1 MKKSTLLL
9 LSIFAVKTLTACS
22 SAAGGPGPST
32 SPPPAFHFS
41 VTAPTTAVV
50 ATAFIFNVT
59 ALDASNDTDTS
70 FSGMVQFTSTDPH
83 AALPATSALIDGV
96 GNFSA
101 TFKTSGTQSITAID
115 SVTSSITATSKS
127 IVVSATAPLTITSGA
142 PPAGTVGTV
151 YDARQGA
158 SCKSGSPNCICIIIT
173 GIGQECFID
182 VRGFPLTAT
191 GGTPPYNW
199 TWTGAANSSLPLGL
213 EIGSMTNARGNPCGC
228 GIGIVG
234 APATEGLYNVIVTVT
249 DSAAPPN
256 QGSAN
261 YPIQINSATPSST
274 EAAST
279 AHSVPQ
285 HHYYKLVDLGSTL
298 GGPQSYFVPGSGDAF
313 PGSSVLNSGGKAAGF
328 ADTSAPDPFP
338 NVCFWED
345 CDVVHAFEAGS
356 GGHMTDLGALPGGG
370 SSVPMWISPNGLIAG
385 ISENG
390 ELDPLFPGLPQIR
403 AVLWQQGTIIDLG
416 TLPEGGY
423 QSEAN
428 AVNSSGQVVGAAL
441 NTVPDPNSMQQ
452 LPDSIG
458 PGAFWLWGGFLP
470 YLYQTR
476 AFIWDKH
483 RGMQD
488 LGTLGGTDAQAFL
501 INGAGQVVGYSY
513 TSSTEPGACFPVPTD
528 SFIWEKD
535 EGMRDLGSLGG
546 TCTLAAAMN
555 NRGQI
560 VGESFTAGDQAAPG
574 FLWEHGSIHELG
586 GSLGGDSSGAFAINE
601 EGVVVGFGNLSGNT
615 TFHAALWRNANS
627 ITDLGVIDGDP
638 CSYAAAINAAGQV
651 VGASSPVCDFGDSA
665 RAFLWQE
672 GSLFDLN
679 TLIPSGSALYLQLTN
694 AINDAGEIA
703 GTAVDA
709 NGNQH
714 AFLLI
719 PCDQNHPGVEG
730 CDYNLADAAALPEVR
745 PPQVVEARAAAVGAP
760 KPSSANPMAKFG
772 PVMARYGTRTR
783 RASEVSQ

>member
-1 MKKSTLLL
+1 MKISAL
-9 LSIFAVKTLTACS
+9 LSVVILSVCICNACGGG
-22 SAAGGPGPST
+22 AAGSTNPGGGGPPEAAT
-32 SPPPAFHFS
+32 HFS
-41 VTAPTTAVV
+41 VSTPSSANSGTPVNFT
-50 ATAFIFNVT
+50 VT
-59 ALDASNDTDTS
+59 ALDAANSVATTYS
-70 FSGMVQFTSTDPH
+70 GTVRFSSSDPQ
-83 AALPATSALIDGV
+83 ANLPANSALINGTGTFSV
-96 GNFSA
+96 TFITGGFQTISA
-101 TFKTSGTQSITAID
+101 TDTATPSITGISTSINVNETSG
-115 SVTSSITATSKS
+115 
-127 IVVSATAPLTITSGA
+127 LTITSGQ
-142 PPAGTVGTV
+142 PPTGTVGAPYGPV
-151 YDARQGA
+151 SGQIRCQGTRHCPVNFFQLTA
-158 SCKSGSPNCICIIIT
+158 SGGSGSYSWGEVPAAGSSLPPGLFCCSLAISLSFPGPIGTVFFGPAIYGQPTAAGSYTIT
-173 GIGQECFID
+173 LTVSDNANPQLQASQTYTIDIG
-182 VRGFPLTAT
+182 AT
-191 GGTPPYNW
+191 SDADAAANRGTPP
-199 TWTGAANSSLPLGL
+199 THET
-213 EIGSMTNARGNPCGC
+213 
-228 GIGIVG
+228 
-234 APATEGLYNVIVTVT
+234 
-249 DSAAPPN
+249 
-256 QGSAN
+256 
-261 YPIQINSATPSST
+261 
-274 EAAST
+274 
-279 AHSVPQ
+279 
-285 HHYYKLVDLGSTL
+285 HHYKLVDLGSTL
-298 GGPQSYFVPGSGDAF
+298 GGPQSYFVPGSGNAF

-328 ADTSAPDPFP
+328 ADTAAPDPFP
-338 NVCFWED
+338 NICFWD

-356 GGHMTDLGALPGGG
+356 GGHLTDLGALPGGG
-370 SSVPMWISPNGLIAG
+370 SSVPMWISSGGLVAG

-390 ELDPLFPGLPQIR
+390 QLDPLYAGLPQIR
-403 AVLWQQGTIIDLG
+403 AVLWQQGAIIDLG

-428 AVNSSGQVVGAAL
+428 AVNCSGQVVGAAL
-441 NTVPDPNSMQQ
+441 NTIPDPNSMQQ

-458 PGAFWLWGGFLP
+458 PGAFWLWGGFVP

-483 RGMQD
+483 EGMRD

-501 INGAGQVVGYSY
+501 INDAGQVVGYSY
-513 TSSTEPGACFPVPTD
+513 TSSTEPGVCFPVPTD

-535 EGMRDLGSLGG
+535 KGMRDLGSLGG

-586 GSLGGDSSGAFAINE
+586 GSLGGESSGAFAINE
-601 EGVVVGFGNLSGNT
+601 EGVAVGFGNLSGNT
-615 TFHAALWRNANS
+615 TFHAALWRNVNS

-665 RAFLWQE
+665 RAFLWQD

-730 CDYNLADAAALPEVR
+730 CNYNLADASALREIR
-745 PPQVVEARAAAVGAP
+745 PPQAVQARAAATGALKVSP
-760 KPSSANPMAKFG
+760 NPMAKFG
-772 PVMARYGTRTR
+772 PLMARHNSRSR
-783 RASEVSQ
+783 RASGVSTGAPPL